1 MNVLFEN
8 TKWCQPL
15 GKKIN
20 RFLYIYFYLVIRKI
34 IINIGNKL
42 TFDII
47 YENKVLPPFHFFL
60 SCLKIKLFKEISFIV
75 LSTF

>member
-8 TKWCQPL
+8 IKWCQPL
-15 GKKIN
+15 GKKIK

-47 YENKVLPPFHFFL
+47 YENKVLPPFHFFYP
-60 SCLKIKLFKEISFIV
+60 V
-75 LSTF
+75 